1 MLEPHSPEQNTNLA
15 ALPASEYERLLPTAV
30 CNRHHAV
37 DQQLCRW
44 LLIHYSRGK
53 ITVPDQTKLET
64 LVCECHGM
72 VKRESDRLLSDT
84 TADAGGVS

>member
-1 MLEPHSPEQNTNLA
+1 VLETHSPEQNHHLA

-30 CNRHHAV
+30 CNRHHAL

-44 LLIHYSRGK
+44 PLIHYSRGK
-53 ITVPDQTKLET
+53 ITVLDRTKLET

-72 VKRESDRLLSDT
+72 VKRESDRPLSIMT
-84 TADAGGVS
+84 LAAGGVS